1 MDFNNDRQ
9 TWDINN
15 EYMFGKALLVAP
27 IVETQYT
34 PEKMEETLEENE
46 GWARYF
52 AESTDK
58 AISVDFTPAKSKKVY
73 LPQDTKWYDFF
84 TNEAYEGGKEIEIS
98 THLNTIPLFARAGS
112 IIPIEPDVQYTG
124 EKSWDNLTIKV
135 FPGGSGSFTLYEDE
149 GDNYNYEK
157 GAYTEINMTWNDK
170 SQMLTIAPRKGNYEG
185 MITNR
190 TFNIELLNGKK
201 QSVSYNGKQIKVK
214 L

>member
-1 MDFNNDRQ
+1 MRALFMDFNNDRQ

-27 IVETQYT
+27 IVE
-34 PEKMEETLEENE
+34 
-46 GWARYF
+46 A
-52 AESTDK
+52 
-58 AISVDFTPAKSKKVY
+58 
-73 LPQDTKWYDFF
+73 
-84 TNEAYEGGKEIEIS
+84 
-98 THLNTIPLFARAGS
+98 
-112 IIPIEPDVQYTG
+112 QYTG

-135 FPGGSGSFTLYEDE
+135 FPEGSGSFTLYEDE

-157 GAYTEINMTWNDK
+157 EAYTEINMTWNDK
-170 SQMLTIAPRKGNYEG
+170 SQMFTIAPRKGNYEG

-190 TFNIELLNGKK
+190 TFNVELPNGKK